1 MTDKKEQKKQ
11 ANINIRLEKRIPLG
25 KGGKP
30 GALYYKQERLKRL
43 RELFGSNF
51 KNSA

>member
-1 MTDKKEQKKQ
+1 MTNQ
-11 ANINIRLEKRIPLG
+11 ANINIHLEKRIPLG

-30 GALYYKQERLKRL
+30 GALYKKQKDMQKLQK
-43 RELFGSNF
+43 LFGSNF

>member
-1 MTDKKEQKKQ
+1 MTNQ
-11 ANINIRLEKRIPLG
+11 ANINIHLEKRIPLD

-30 GALYYKQERLKRL
+30 GTLYKKQEDAKKLQ
-43 RELFGSNF
+43 ELFGSNF